1 MVLPF
6 LFVKWTGYWY
16 IQGCCLK
23 RSPSAWRTDLWIP
36 ALRKIHI
43 GISFL
48 VPHHGMNT
56 ADSFIRCLF
65 ITYCFYPYDIFLWRF
80 ETLCGLVRF
89 FKCLK
94 NSQCKLFGSLE
105 NPNMYGFGLVR
116 FLLVCCF
123 FLCVIKLLESI
134 KLFVLPQEKQH
145 LPYKWN
151 IRLHAIMVPSRSVKF
166 ANLHLSNNVCY
177 CYFSRVQVL
186 TFLTIFCTLCG
197 LCVLLSWQ
205 SPWSEYLLLMPV
217 ALEFQR
223 WVSLCAWLS
232 KKT

>member
-36 ALRKIHI
+36 ALRKIPI

-89 FKCLK
+89 LKKK

-105 NPNMYGFGLVR
+105 NPNMYGFRLVR

-123 FLCVIKLLESI
+123 FLWVIKLLESI
-134 KLFVLPQEKQH
+134 KLFVLRKSSTYHINEISGSMPSWSLVEVWS
-145 LPYKWN
+145 LPICICLTMFVTVIFLGCKC
-151 IRLHAIMVPSRSVKF
+151 LHS
-166 ANLHLSNNVCY
+166 
-177 CYFSRVQVL
+177 
-186 TFLTIFCTLCG
+186 
-197 LCVLLSWQ
+197 
-205 SPWSEYLLLMPV
+205 
-217 ALEFQR
+217 
-223 WVSLCAWLS
+223 
-232 KKT
+232 